1 VQVVKLQ
8 SDRDVLIQKLVGE
21 MDESC
26 KVAQDAASLRDHSQ
40 RSNDIVLK
48 ILQQVVQCT
57 YFVKEYCSKRCFGMY
72 ECTSRG
78 SKKAKNDYTGGRLL
92 RDMTSLVEKDTN
104 DYIDNLQQL
113 RRCLGEHASVSAAVL
128 VHRVCGQVQ
137 AIGRVIPSFFS
148 GLPSI
153 IVVQRISKS

>member
-1 VQVVKLQ
+1 
-8 SDRDVLIQKLVGE
+8 

-26 KVAQDAASLRDHSQ
+26 KVAQDATPLRDRLQ

-48 ILQQVVQCT
+48 ILLQVVQCT
-57 YFVKEYCSKRCFGMY
+57 YFVKEYCSERRFGMY
-72 ECTSRG
+72 ECTNRD
-78 SKKAKNDYTGGRLL
+78 SKKAKSAHAGGRLL
-92 RDMTSLVEKDTN
+92 RDMTSLVEKEAN

-137 AIGRVIPSFFS
+137 VIGRVIPPFFS
-148 GLPSI
+148 GSPPI
-153 IVVQRISKS
+153 IFVQRISNS

>member
-1 VQVVKLQ
+1 
-8 SDRDVLIQKLVGE
+8 

-26 KVAQDAASLRDHSQ
+26 KVAQDAAPLRDQSQ

-48 ILQQVVQCT
+48 ILLQVVQCT
-57 YFVKEYCSKRCFGMY
+57 YFVKEYCSERRFGMY
-72 ECTSRG
+72 ECTPSR
-78 SKKAKNDYTGGRLL
+78 SKKAKSVYAGGRLL
-92 RDMTSLVEKDTN
+92 RDMTSLVEKEAN

-113 RRCLGEHASVSAAVL
+113 RRCLGEHAGVSAAVL

-153 IVVQRISKS
+153 ILVQRISKC